1 MPEVPAV
8 PGSLSD
14 HHDRAGGLAEAV
26 AEVFADNGT
35 LATALPGFEP
45 RDGQRQMAAAL
56 ADTLTSGGVLL
67 VEAGTGTGKT
77 IAYLIPALLSGKRVL
92 ISTGTKTLQE
102 QILSKDIPAVAATLG
117 RPIRATVMKGR
128 ANYLCLHRLET
139 AKSSLFKTAADAFA
153 FRQIEEWAQETED
166 GDRAELSDLPDD
178 IGIWTELTATTEQC
192 LGQECTRYAECFVT
206 KMRQRAAESELVI
219 VNHHLL
225 CADGSVR
232 ESGFAEVI
240 PETDVLVIDEAHQLE
255 DVATQYFGFGISQ
268 ERFEA
273 LARDAERAA
282 AATPGVGGDAVAT
295 EADRLAELRKDTERL
310 RDAARAFF
318 TALHSASFKLGSPG
332 SSERARFTP
341 EQSDPLHAETAA
353 LFAALETLEATI
365 TLTPNASEEL
375 LGIGRR
381 AGVARE
387 ETARLISADDPMYVF
402 FVEMRGRHASL
413 RAAPIDVSQI
423 VRKLLLERSEATAL
437 TSATLTVEGTFDY
450 VRGRLGIDDARE
462 LRLPSEFN
470 YREQAIIYLPRRMPD
485 PRAPEYGEQAAR
497 EMFALMR
504 RTEGRAF
511 LLFTSYAAMRQAH
524 SLISP
529 HAEWPLLMQGEA
541 PRSALLDMFRRTP
554 HAVLF
559 ATASFWQGVDV
570 PGDALTCVVIDKLP
584 FASPGDPITAARL
597 DAIKASGGSPFDD
610 YQVPLATLTLLQG
623 MGRLI
628 RSRSDRGVL
637 AILDPRL
644 RTKGYGRRFLAS
656 FPPAPITHDLSLVER
671 FLNA

>member
-1 MPEVPAV
+1 
-8 PGSLSD
+8 
-14 HHDRAGGLAEAV
+14 
-26 AEVFADNGT
+26 
-35 LATALPGFEP
+35 
-45 RDGQRQMAAAL
+45 MAAAL
-56 ADTLTSGGVLL
+56 AHTLTNNGVLL

-102 QILSKDIPAVAATLG
+102 QILNKDIPAAAAALG
-117 RPIRATVMKGR
+117 RPVRATVMKGR
-128 ANYLCLHRLET
+128 SNYLCLHRLET

-153 FRQIEEWAQETED
+153 FRQIEDWAQDTDE
-166 GDRAELSDLPDD
+166 GDRAELRDLPDD
-178 IGIWTELTATTEQC
+178 ITIWSELTATTEQC
-192 LGQECTRYAECFVT
+192 LGSECPRYAECFVT

-232 ESGFAEVI
+232 QSGFAEVI

-255 DVATQYFGFGISQ
+255 DVATQYFGFGMSH
-268 ERFEA
+268 ERFES
-273 LARDAERAA
+273 LARDAERSVGAA
-282 AATPGVGGDAVAT
+282 NTADEKST
-295 EADRLAELRKDTERL
+295 ELKKDCERL
-310 RDAARAFF
+310 RDASRAFF
-318 TALHSASFKLGSPG
+318 TALHSASFRLGAPG
-332 SSERARFTP
+332 ASERARFTP
-341 EQSDPLHAETAA
+341 EQADPLSAETAA
-353 LFAALETLEATI
+353 LFAALETLESTI
-365 TLTPNASEEL
+365 TLMPNASEEL
-375 LGIGRR
+375 LTAGRR
-381 AGVARE
+381 AGTARE
-387 ETARLISADDPMYVF
+387 EAALLTAADDPAYVF

-413 RAAPIDVSQI
+413 RAAPIDVSAI
-423 VRKLLLERSEATAL
+423 VRTLLLERSDATVL
-437 TSATLTVEGTFDY
+437 TSATLAVEGKFDY
-450 VRGRLGIDDARE
+450 VRGRLGIDVADE
-462 LRLPSEFN
+462 LRLPSEFD
-470 YREQAIIYLPRRMPD
+470 YKDQAIIYLPRRMPD
-485 PRAPEYGEQAAR
+485 PRSPEYGDAAAR

-511 LLFTSYAAMRQAH
+511 LLFTSYAAMRHAH
-524 SLISP
+524 GLISP

-554 HAVLF
+554 NAVLF

-570 PGDALTCVVIDKLP
+570 PGDALSCVVIDKLP

-597 DAIKASGGSPFDD
+597 DAIKAAGGSPFDD

-628 RSRSDRGVL
+628 RSRQDRGVL

-656 FPPAPITHDLSLVER
+656 FPPAPITHDLALIER
-671 FLNA
+671 FLAS

>member
-14 HHDRAGGLAEAV
+14 AV
-26 AEVFADNGT
+26 ALVFADGGA
-35 LATALPGFEP
+35 LETALQGFEP
-45 RDGQRQMAAAL
+45 RDGQRRMAAAL
-56 ADTLTSGGVLL
+56 AHTLTNHGVLL

-77 IAYLIPALLSGKRVL
+77 MAYLVPALLSGKRVL

-102 QILSKDIPAVAATLG
+102 QILNKDIPAAAAALG
-117 RPIRATVMKGR
+117 RTVRATVMKGR
-128 ANYLCLHRLET
+128 SNYLCLHRLET

-153 FRQIEEWAQETED
+153 FRQIEDWAQETDE
-166 GDRAELSDLPDD
+166 GDRAELRDLPDD
-178 IGIWTELTATTEQC
+178 ITIWGELTATTEQC
-192 LGQECTRYAECFVT
+192 LGSECPRYAECFVT

-232 ESGFAEVI
+232 QSGFAEVI

-255 DVATQYFGFGISQ
+255 DVATQYFGFGMSH
-268 ERFEA
+268 ERFES

-282 AATPGVGGDAVAT
+282 GVAGG
-295 EADRLAELRKDTERL
+295 AEVDKLEELKKDCERL
-310 RDAARAFF
+310 RDASRAFF
-318 TALHSASFKLGSPG
+318 TALHSASFRLGAPG

-341 EQSDPLHAETAA
+341 EQADPLSAETAA
-353 LFAALETLEATI
+353 LFAALETLESTI
-365 TLTPNASEEL
+365 TLMPNASEEL
-375 LGIGRR
+375 LTAGRR
-381 AGVARE
+381 AGTARE
-387 ETARLISADDPMYVF
+387 EAALLTAADDAAYVF

-413 RAAPIDVSQI
+413 RAAPIDVSAI
-423 VRKLLLERSEATAL
+423 VRKLLLERSEATVL
-437 TSATLTVEGTFDY
+437 TSATLAVEGKFDY
-450 VRGRLGIDDARE
+450 VRGRLGIDMADE
-462 LRLPSEFN
+462 LRLPSEFD
-470 YREQAIIYLPRRMPD
+470 YKDQAIIYLPRRMPD
-485 PRAPEYGEQAAR
+485 PRSPEYGDAAAR

-504 RTEGRAF
+504 RTQGRAF
-511 LLFTSYAAMRQAH
+511 LLFTSYAAMRHAH
-524 SLISP
+524 GLISP

-554 HAVLF
+554 NAVLF

-597 DAIKASGGSPFDD
+597 DAIKAAGGSPFDD

-628 RSRSDRGVL
+628 RSRQDRGVL

-656 FPPAPITHDLSLVER
+656 FPPAPITHDLALIER
-671 FLNA
+671 FLAA